1 MNSLLSVLADPA
13 ATAVVQKFF
22 PRGTLLQNGDLDRI
36 REHLELV
43 ESCSQLTASNLFR
56 EQFVSLSFLGI
67 EERLAELAPSWSFPP
82 SLTLPRILHNFC
94 MKKCV
99 QIPAE
104 LLTLPLT
111 ILHDAY
117 LQVWNAAGGYRAQGK
132 PMAWLLTITRNLA
145 LSRLREHGRT
155 EPLVQ
160 EDWQDHLA
168 DAPAV
173 THEDRMTLEALLSAL
188 GDQERQIVT
197 LHALTGLKHREIAQ
211 VLGLPLATVLSKYSR
226 ALKKLQLAWKEAE

>member
-1 MNSLLSVLADPA
+1 MNSLLSVLSDPA

-56 EQFVSLSFLGI
+56 KQFVLLAFLGI
-67 EERLAELAPSWSFPP
+67 EERLAELAPTWSFPP

-111 ILHDAY
+111 ILNDAY
-117 LQVWNAAGGYRAQGK
+117 LHQRKTTATSWLSTELEQRIGDSVNDIVRILSHQLYKATKTIAAHVALPEPISIEIRQLNATLTLAGRSV
-132 PMAWLLTITRNLA
+132 NLYSA
-145 LSRLREHGRT
+145 ILQELARLCASF
-155 EPLVQ
+155 
-160 EDWQDHLA
+160 LA
-168 DAPAV
+168 S
-173 THEDRMTLEALLSAL
+173 M
-188 GDQERQIVT
+188 
-197 LHALTGLKHREIAQ
+197 
-211 VLGLPLATVLSKYSR
+211 
-226 ALKKLQLAWKEAE
+226 

>member
-1 MNSLLSVLADPA
+1 MNSLLSVLSDPA

-56 EQFVSLSFLGI
+56 KQFVSLAFLGI
-67 EERLAELAPSWSFPP
+67 EERLAELAPTWSFPP

-104 LLTLPLT
+104 LLTLSLT
-111 ILHDAY
+111 ILNDAY
-117 LQVWNAAGGYRAQGK
+117 LHQRKTTATSWLSTELEQRIGDSVNDIVRILSHQLYKASKTIAAHVALPEPISIEIRQLNATLTLAGRSV
-132 PMAWLLTITRNLA
+132 NLYSA
-145 LSRLREHGRT
+145 ILQELARLCASF
-155 EPLVQ
+155 
-160 EDWQDHLA
+160 LA
-168 DAPAV
+168 S
-173 THEDRMTLEALLSAL
+173 M
-188 GDQERQIVT
+188 
-197 LHALTGLKHREIAQ
+197 
-211 VLGLPLATVLSKYSR
+211 
-226 ALKKLQLAWKEAE
+226 